1 MSYFLYILRSKKDG
15 GHYVGITGDVNKRL
29 KYHNNGYVR
38 STKSRTPFILI
49 YVEEYQEMSQARNRE
64 KFLKSY
70 SGAGEKISI
79 IKNLALSSNG

>member
-1 MSYFLYILRSKKDG
+1 MSYFLYILRSSKDG
-15 GHYVGITGDVNKRL
+15 EHYVGITSDVNKRL

-49 YVEEYQEMSQARNRE
+49 YKEEYQEIGQARNRE

-70 SGAGEKISI
+70 AGSAEKKNI
-79 IKNLALSSNG
+79 IRNLALSSNG